1 MIFAKEVILLA
12 KEQKGKNIAE
22 KADMLL
28 RPVVEGLGYILW
40 DVEYKKEGSDYNLIL
55 TIDKEGVELTLDDC
69 VAVTDAVNPILDEE
83 DPIPDSYCLEVSSA
97 GLERELR
104 RPEHFEKYKGCEV
117 ALSLFAHTDLLPKA
131 FTCTLKDY
139 TDDGISFT
147 FNGEDVT
154 VEKSKVASIK
164 NIVDYAEIF
173 KKDK

>member
-28 RPVVEGLGYILW
+28 RPVVEELGYILW

-117 ALSLFAHTDLLPKA
+117 ALSLFASTDSLPKA
-131 FTCTLKDY
+131 FECTLKDY
-139 TDDGISFT
+139 NDEGISVT

-173 KKDK
+173 KNDK